1 MIGEQRRRRIGLGT
15 LAVALAVLVVMGG
28 ALGAGAVDK
37 TRYPGYQGPDLA
49 ANCDALDEWEI
60 DTATYPECGPGG
72 DENSEECSAQN
83 VEGCVFDPLP
93 GWQVAGGPAAGSS
106 HSSARSLLPPNAA
119 PFRSSRLTSSVSR
132 PSAAASAGCDS
143 SGAGNVPRGRRGGG
157 SRSSSSSG
165 RVMGSRARERV
176 GDRA

>member
-28 ALGAGAVDK
+28 APGAGAVDK

-93 GWQVAGGPAAGSS
+93 GWQVAGGPAAGSIAPGKD
-106 HSSARSLLPPNAA
+106 SAPYASAQADGQSAA
-119 PFRSSRLTSSVSR
+119 PDDDRAPDQRK
-132 PSAAASAGCDS
+132 AKGKAKGK
-143 SGAGNVPRGRRGGG
+143 GKGKGGRR
-157 SRSSSSSG
+157 R
-165 RVMGSRARERV
+165 
-176 GDRA
+176 